1 MLLADLTDKED
12 GDFQQWSRS
21 GLAMSC
27 FRGEMWYSN
36 ERFFCRIGWN
46 KSLKKFFKGE
56 EIVSAEFTNLVFK
69 NDSLELCKPWIRA
82 YRSVES
88 I

>member
-1 MLLADLTDKED
+1 MMVADMTDRED
-12 GDFQQWSRS
+12 GAFQQWSRS
-21 GLAMSC
+21 ELEMSC

-36 ERFFCRIGWN
+36 EHFFCRIGWN
-46 KSLKKFFKGE
+46 KSLKKVFKGE